1 MSLKYQKS
9 KMQNTFKI
17 KVNLNLTVQLLLMHW
32 HRGLAIAPMVFES
45 ILESSV
51 KIQYWARKNIKYCMN
66 WFVLHGFPSRNRS
79 HVNS

>member
-32 HRGLAIAPMVFES
+32 HRGLAIAPIVFES
-45 ILESSV
+45 ILE
-51 KIQYWARKNIKYCMN
+51 
-66 WFVLHGFPSRNRS
+66 
-79 HVNS
+79 